1 MAAEFGV
8 LGVVEARIGGRPVD
22 LGHARQRCVLGV
34 LLVEAGRPVTVD
46 QLVDRVWGEH
56 APQRAAGALYSY
68 LSRLRRAV
76 AGEVEIRREAGGYL
90 LTVDPQAVDLH
101 RFRKLMTL
109 ARAAESDR
117 AAAGLIEQ
125 ALGLWRGDP
134 FAGLD
139 TAWLSAMRRTLHG
152 ERFAAELDGN
162 DVLLR
167 LGRHGELLPA
177 LSAAVAEHPLDERLA
192 GQAMLALYRCG
203 RQGDADEQYR
213 RIRRSLA
220 DELGSDPGTALRR
233 LHEQILAADPALA
246 GPAAN
251 VALSGPAADAR
262 VAVAPPAP
270 AATVPTQL
278 PADVRAFT
286 GRSGELTALDRLLAP
301 PDGDEPPL
309 TVALLSGT
317 AGVGKSAL
325 AVRWA
330 HRVRDSFPDGQ
341 LYVNLRGYDAEQ
353 PVAVADALAGFLTAL
368 GVRGTE
374 LPLGTDERAG
384 RYRSE
389 LTGRRMLVL
398 LDNASSVEQV
408 RPLLP
413 GTGSCLVLITS
424 RDSLPGMVAV
434 HGAERV
440 NLDLL
445 PLPDAVGLLRKLIGD
460 RVDREPAAAADL
472 AAACARLP
480 LALRIAA
487 ELAAERTDVPLADLV
502 AELGDHSRLDL
513 LDAGGDP
520 RAEVRAV
527 FSWSYQNLPADAA
540 RVFRLLGL
548 HPGVTAH
555 VDAVAALIGAG
566 AGEARRLL
574 GVLARASLVQAGRGG
589 RYTMHDLLRAYASE
603 LAVRHDAEPDR
614 RAALT
619 RLFDHYLAGSVAAMA
634 TLYPAGGSPAPASP
648 AGGDQDAAR
657 AWIEAERPN
666 LAAVCTHGAAHGW
679 YRHTITLAE
688 TLFRYLD
695 AGGPVAEAANVT
707 ASAVSAAHAAGDTGA
722 QARALSNLGRLHRRQ
737 GRLHEAA
744 ATYRQALTLYG
755 QLGEPAAEAVVLRN
769 LGSVDWRL
777 GDYRRAADHY
787 RRALTLYGHL
797 GDDAGQADAQVSLGL
812 VDARLGDENQA
823 AQRFGS
829 ALELYATLGDR
840 FSEAYV
846 LSLLAR
852 LPHRPAP
859 LDRAA
864 GHLEQ
869 SLDAV
874 RRTGDRTAEA
884 YVLTDLAAIH
894 ARQGRLTDAAGHLR
908 RALVLHRRIGDRAS
922 EAEALN
928 DLGQVLRA
936 AGDAAEARI
945 QHDQALALAEEIGDR
960 YEQARAHDGIAAAL
974 PDTGAAGPAQAHL
987 ERARTIFAGL
997 EVPAAPVVGAP
1008 VVGVPAED
1016 QGRRTPSI
1024 HSTVTGHPRAR
1035 A

>member
-1 MAAEFGV
+1 MTAEFGV
-8 LGVVEARIGGRPVD
+8 LGAVEARIDGRSVD

-34 LLVEAGRPVTVD
+34 LLVEAGRPVAAD
-46 QLVDRVWGEH
+46 QLIERVWGER
-56 APQRAAGALYSY
+56 APQRATGALYSY
-68 LSRLRRAV
+68 LSRLRGAV
-76 AGEVEIRREAGGYL
+76 AGAGGVEIRRDPGGYL

-101 RFRKLMTL
+101 RFRRLMTL

-117 AAAGLIEQ
+117 SAAALIEQ
-125 ALGLWRGDP
+125 ALDLWRGDP
-134 FAGLD
+134 FGGLD
-139 TAWLSAMRRTLHG
+139 TRWLSATRRTLLS

-203 RQGDADEQYR
+203 RQADADERYR
-213 RIRRSLA
+213 RIRSSLA
-220 DELGSDPGTALRR
+220 DELGSDPGPELRR
-233 LHEQILAADPALA
+233 LHQQILAADPALA
-246 GPAAN
+246 VPS
-251 VALSGPAADAR
+251 LEAR
-262 VAVAPPAP
+262 ASSAVPV
-270 AATVPTQL
+270 AATASVPAQL

-286 GRSGELTALDRLLAP
+286 GRTGELTALDRLLA

-330 HRVRDSFPDGQ
+330 HRVRESFPDGQ
-341 LYVNLRGYDAEQ
+341 LYINLRGYDAEQ

-368 GVRGTE
+368 GVRGPE
-374 LPLGTDERAG
+374 IPPGTDERAA

-424 RDSLPGMVAV
+424 RDSLRGMVAV

-445 PLPDAVGLLRKLIGD
+445 PPADAAGLLRKLIGV
-460 RVDREPAAAADL
+460 RVDREPEAAAEL

-487 ELAAERTDVPLADLV
+487 ELAAERTDVSLSELV
-502 AELGDHSRLDL
+502 AELGDHQMRLDL

-520 RAEVRAV
+520 HAEVRAV
-527 FSWSYQNLPADAA
+527 FSWSYQNLPSGAA
-540 RVFRLLGL
+540 RTFRLLGL
-548 HPGVTAH
+548 HPGETAH
-555 VDAVAALIGAG
+555 FDAVAALIGAG
-566 AGEARRLL
+566 DGETRRLL
-574 GVLARASLVQAGRGG
+574 DVLTRASLVQAGRGG
-589 RYTMHDLLRAYASE
+589 RYTMHDLLRAYAAE
-603 LAVRHDAEPDR
+603 LAARHDPEPER

-619 RLFDHYLAGSVAAMA
+619 RLFDHYLAGATTAMA
-634 TLYPAGGSPAPASP
+634 TLYPAGEEVP
-648 AGGDQDAAR
+648 GDPDTAR
-657 AWIEAERPN
+657 SWIEAERPN
-666 LAAVCTHGAAHGW
+666 LAAVCTSGAAHGW
-679 YRHTITLAE
+679 YQHTIDLAA

-695 AGGPVAEAANVT
+695 AGGPVTEAVTVT
-707 ASAVSAAHAAGDTGA
+707 ASAVTAARAVGDHAS
-722 QARALSNLGRLHRRQ
+722 QARALANLGRLHRRQ

-744 ATYRQALTLYG
+744 ETYREALVLYAR
-755 QLGEPAAEAVVLRN
+755 LGEPAAEALVLRN

-787 RRALTLYGHL
+787 LRARTLFGEL
-797 GDDAGQADAQVSLGL
+797 GDDAGRADALVRLGL
-812 VDARLGDENQA
+812 VDARLGDETRA
-823 AQRFGS
+823 ARRFTS
-829 ALELYATLGDR
+829 ALELYAELGDR

-852 LPHRPAP
+852 LPHRPAS

-864 GHLEQ
+864 ELLEE
-869 SLDAV
+869 SLATV
-874 RRTGDRTAEA
+874 RRNGDRTAEA
-884 YVLTDLAAIH
+884 YALTDLAAIE
-894 ARQGRLTDAAGHLR
+894 ARRDRLAEAAGHLR
-908 RALVLHRRIGDRAS
+908 RALVLLRRIGDRAS

-928 DLGQVLRA
+928 DLGQVLLA
-936 AGDAAEARI
+936 AGDPSEARA
-945 QHDQALALAEEIGDR
+945 QHGQALELAEEIGDR
-960 YEQARAHDGIAAAL
+960 YEQARAHDGIA
-974 PDTGAAGPAQAHL
+974 DGAGPHL
-987 ERARTIFAGL
+987 ERARKIYADL
-997 EVPAAPVVGAP
+997 EVPAAPTLSPGA
-1008 VVGVPAED
+1008 
-1016 QGRRTPSI
+1016 RRRPTEP
-1024 HSTVTGHPRAR
+1024 
-1035 A
+1035 

>member
-8 LGVVEARIGGRPVD
+8 LGVVEARIDGRPVD
-22 LGHARQRCVLGV
+22 LGHARQRSVLGV
-34 LLVEAGRPVTVD
+34 LLVEVGRPVTVD
-46 QLVDRVWGEH
+46 QLIDRLWGERP
-56 APQRAAGALYSY
+56 PQRAASALYSY
-68 LSRLRRAV
+68 LSRLRGAV
-76 AGEVEIRREAGGYL
+76 AGATDLQIRREPGGYL

-101 RFRKLMTL
+101 RFRGLMTL
-109 ARAAESDR
+109 ARVSGSDR
-117 AAAGLIEQ
+117 SAADQIEQ
-125 ALGLWRGDP
+125 ALSLWRGDP

-139 TAWLSAMRRTLHG
+139 TPWLDAMRRTLLG
-152 ERFAAELDGN
+152 ERFSAELDHN

-203 RQGDADEQYR
+203 RQGDADEQFR
-213 RIRRSLA
+213 RIRRCLA
-220 DELGSDPGTALRR
+220 DELGSDPGAALRR

-246 GPAAN
+246 VPAGEARGSGGPPAA
-251 VALSGPAADAR
+251 
-262 VAVAPPAP
+262 AVTA
-270 AATVPTQL
+270 PTQL

-286 GRSGELTALDRLLAP
+286 GRAGELAALDLLLAP

-330 HRVRDSFPDGQ
+330 HRVRDAFPDGQ
-341 LYVNLRGYDAEQ
+341 LYVNLRGYDADQ

-368 GVRGTE
+368 GVRGPE
-374 LPLGTDERAG
+374 IPPGTDERAG

-440 NLDLL
+440 NLGLL
-445 PLPDAVGLLRKLIGD
+445 PLPDAVVLLRKLIGA
-460 RVDREPAAAADL
+460 RVDREPAAAAHL
-472 AAACARLP
+472 AEACSRLP

-487 ELAAERTDVPLADLV
+487 ELAAERSDVPLAELA
-502 AELGDHSRLDL
+502 AELGDHQARLDL

-527 FSWSYQNLPADAA
+527 FSWSYQHLSPDAA
-540 RVFRLLGL
+540 RAFRLFGL
-548 HPGVTAH
+548 HPGETVH
-555 VDAVAALIGAG
+555 VDAVAALTGG
-566 AGEARRLL
+566 GTGEARRML
-574 GVLARASLVQAGRGG
+574 GVLARASLVQAGPGG
-589 RYTMHDLLRAYASE
+589 RYGMHDLLRAYAAE
-603 LAVRHDAEPDR
+603 LAADHDPEPER

-619 RLFDHYLAGSVAAMA
+619 RLFDHYLAGSVAAMT
-634 TLYPAGGSPAPASP
+634 TLYPDGAPA
-648 AGGDQDAAR
+648 AGDPDAAR

-666 LAAVCTHGAAHGW
+666 LAAVCTHGATHGW
-679 YRHTITLAE
+679 YRHTISLAAA
-688 TLFRYLD
+688 LFRYLD
-695 AGGPVAEAANVT
+695 AGGPVAEAASVT
-707 ASAVSAAHAAGDTGA
+707 ASAVSAAQAVGDCAA
-722 QARALSNLGRLHRRQ
+722 QAQALSHLGRLHRRQ

-744 ATYRQALTLYG
+744 ATYRQALVLYTD
-755 QLGEPAAEAVVLRN
+755 LGERAAEAQVLRN

-777 GDYRRAADHY
+777 GDYRQAAEHY
-787 RRALTLYGHL
+787 RRAWTLHGDL
-797 GDDAGQADAQVSLGL
+797 GDDAGQADALVRLGL
-812 VDARLGDENQA
+812 VDARLGDQTQA

-829 ALELYATLGDR
+829 ALRLYDTLDDPY
-840 FSEAYV
+840 SEAYV

-864 GHLEQ
+864 ARLEQ
-869 SLDAV
+869 SLAAV
-874 RRTGDRTAEA
+874 RQAGDPTAEA
-884 YVLTDLAAIH
+884 YALTDLAAIH
-894 ARQGRLTDAAGHLR
+894 ARQGRLAEAAGHLR
-908 RALVLHRRIGDRAS
+908 RALVLHQRIGDRAS

-936 AGDAAEARI
+936 AGDPAEAQT
-945 QHDQALALAEEIGDR
+945 QHAQALALAEEIGDR
-960 YEQARAHDGIAAAL
+960 YERARAHDGIAAAL
-974 PDTGAAGPAQAHL
+974 RDTGDADGAETHL
-987 ERARTIFAGL
+987 DHARRIFADL
-997 EVPAAPVVGAP
+997 RVPAAPP
-1008 VVGVPAED
+1008 VDAAETTS
-1016 QGRRTPSI
+1016 GR
-1024 HSTVTGHPRAR
+1024 
-1035 A
+1035 

>member
-1 MAAEFGV
+1 MTAEFGV
-8 LGVVEARIGGRPVD
+8 LGTVEARIDGRSAD

-46 QLVDRVWGEH
+46 QLIDRVWGAH
-56 APQRAAGALYSY
+56 VPQRAAGALYSY

-76 AGEVEIRREAGGYL
+76 AAAPGVEIRRDPGGYL

-101 RFRKLMTL
+101 RFRDLMTS

-117 AAAGLIEQ
+117 VAADLITE
-125 ALGLWRGDP
+125 ALGLWRAEP

-139 TAWLSAMRRTLHG
+139 TPWLGAMRRTLLA
-152 ERFAAELDGN
+152 ERFAAELDRN

-203 RQGDADEQYR
+203 RQADADEQYR

-220 DELGSDPGTALRR
+220 DELGSDPGVALRA
-233 LHEQILAADPALA
+233 LHEQIL
-246 GPAAN
+246 
-251 VALSGPAADAR
+251 VASPSLD
-262 VAVAPPAP
+262 VAVAGGPPATATLVP
-270 AATVPTQL
+270 AQL

-286 GRSGELTALDRLLAP
+286 GRTGELAALDRLLVAP
-301 PDGDEPPL
+301 GGDEPPL
-309 TVALLSGT
+309 TVVLLSGT

-325 AVRWA
+325 AIRWG

-368 GVRGTE
+368 GVRGPE
-374 LPLGTDERAG
+374 IPPGTDERAG

-413 GTGSCLVLITS
+413 GTGSCLVLVTS

-445 PLPDAVGLLRKLIGD
+445 PLPDALALLRKLIGV
-460 RVDREPAAAADL
+460 RVDAEPAAAEAL

-487 ELAAERTDVPLADLV
+487 ELAAERADVPLAELV
-502 AELGDHSRLDL
+502 AELGDYRGRLDL

-527 FSWSYQNLPADAA
+527 FSWSYQNLPAAAA

-548 HPGVTAH
+548 HPGESADVG
-555 VDAVAALIGAG
+555 AVAALTGTAP
-566 AGEARRLL
+566 GEARRLL
-574 GVLARASLVQAGRGG
+574 GVLTRASLVQAGRGG
-589 RYTMHDLLRAYASE
+589 RYGMHDLLRAYAAE
-603 LAVRHDAEPDR
+603 LAVGQEPEVER
-614 RAALT
+614 RAALD
-619 RLFDHYLAGSVAAMA
+619 RLFDHCLAAA
-634 TLYPAGGSPAPASP
+634 
-648 AGGDQDAAR
+648 GDPDSAR
-657 AWIEAERPN
+657 DWIEAERSN
-666 LAAVCTHGAAHGW
+666 LAAICVYGAAHGW
-679 YRHTITLAE
+679 YRHTVELADS
-688 TLFRYLD
+688 LFHHLD
-695 AGGPVAEAANVT
+695 AGGPVAEAVTVT
-707 ASAVSAAHAAGDTGA
+707 AAAVSAASATGDRAA
-722 QARALSNLGRLHRRQ
+722 QARSLSQLGRLHRRQ

-744 ATYRQALTLYG
+744 ATYRRALDLYA
-755 QLGEPAAEAVVLRN
+755 QLSSPAASALVVRN
-769 LGSVDWRL
+769 LGSVYWRL
-777 GDYRRAADHY
+777 GDYREAASHY
-787 RRALTLYGHL
+787 RQAWELYTDA
-797 GDDAGQADAQVSLGL
+797 GDKAGQADALVRLGL
-812 VDARLGDENQA
+812 VDGRLGDQVRA
-823 AQRFGS
+823 AERFGS
-829 ALELYATLGDR
+829 ALELYAGLGDR

-852 LPHRPAP
+852 LPQHPAG

-864 GHLEQ
+864 AELER
-869 SLDAV
+869 SLGAV
-874 RRTGDRTAEA
+874 RRAGDRTAEA
-884 YVLTDLAAIH
+884 YALTDLAAVQ
-894 ARQGRLTDAAGHLR
+894 ARQGRLGEAAAQLR
-908 RALVLHRRIGDRAS
+908 RALVLHQRIGDRAS

-928 DLGQVLRA
+928 DLGQVLCA
-936 AGDAAEARI
+936 AGEAAEARVR
-945 QHDQALALAEEIGDR
+945 HGQALELAEEIGDR
-960 YEQARAHDGIAAAL
+960 YETARAHDGLAAASR
-974 PDTGAAGPAQAHL
+974 AAGDLAGARPHVEQA
-987 ERARTIFAGL
+987 
-997 EVPAAPVVGAP
+997 
-1008 VVGVPAED
+1008 
-1016 QGRRTPSI
+1016 RRI
-1024 HSTVTGHPRAR
+1024 YADLRVHQ
-1035 A
+1035 

>member
-8 LGVVEARIGGRPVD
+8 LGVVEARIDGRPVD

-46 QLVDRVWGEH
+46 QLIDRVWGGS

-68 LSRLRRAV
+68 LSRLRTAV
-76 AGEVEIRREAGGYL
+76 AAGAEIRREPGGYL
-90 LTVDPQAVDLH
+90 LTVDPQAIDLH
-101 RFRKLMTL
+101 RFRRLMTL
-109 ARAAESDR
+109 ARGADSDR
-117 AAAGLIEQ
+117 AAADLIGQ
-125 ALGLWRGDP
+125 ALSLWRADP

-139 TAWLSAMRRTLHG
+139 TPWLSAMRRTLLG
-152 ERFAAELDGN
+152 ERFAAELDLN

-167 LGRHGELLPA
+167 LGRHGELLPG

-203 RQGDADEQYR
+203 RQADADERYR
-213 RIRRSLA
+213 RIRRRLA
-220 DELGSDPGTALRR
+220 DELGSDPGAALRR
-233 LHEQILAADPALA
+233 LHEQILTADPALA
-246 GPAAN
+246 
-251 VALSGPAADAR
+251 V
-262 VAVAPPAP
+262 PAP
-270 AATVPTQL
+270 DPGRSGAPVAAAATVPAQL

-286 GRSGELTALDRLLAP
+286 GRTGELAALDRLLES
-301 PDGDEPPL
+301 PDDDEPPL

-330 HRVRDSFPDGQ
+330 HRVRDAFPDGQ

-368 GVRGTE
+368 GVRGPE
-374 LPLGTDERAG
+374 IPPGTDERAG

-413 GTGSCLVLITS
+413 GSGSCLVLITS

-445 PLPDAVGLLRKLIGD
+445 PLPDALGLLRKLIGA
-460 RVDREPAAAADL
+460 RVDRETAAAEAL

-487 ELAAERTDVPLADLV
+487 ELAADRSDVPLADLV
-502 AELGDHSRLDL
+502 AELGDHRVRLDL

-527 FSWSYQNLPADAA
+527 FSWSYRSLPDPAA
-540 RVFRLLGL
+540 RVFRLFGL
-548 HPGVTAH
+548 HPGETAH
-555 VDAVAALIGAG
+555 VDAVAALTGTDPA
-566 AGEARRLL
+566 ETRRLL
-574 GVLARASLVQAGRGG
+574 GVLVRASLVQAGPGG
-589 RYTMHDLLRAYASE
+589 RYGMHDLLRAYAAE
-603 LAVRHDAEPDR
+603 LATGQDAEPDR
-614 RAALT
+614 RTALT
-619 RLFDHYLAGSVAAMA
+619 RLFDHYLAKSVAAMA
-634 TLYPAGGSPAPASP
+634 ALHPDGAPA
-648 AGGDQDAAR
+648 AGDPDAAR

-666 LAAVCTHGAAHGW
+666 LAVICAYGTAHGW
-679 YRHTITLAE
+679 YQHTVALAE

-695 AGGPVAEAANVT
+695 AGGPAAEAAAVT
-707 ASAVSAAHAAGDTGA
+707 ASAVSAARAVGDRDA
-722 QARALSNLGRLHRRQ
+722 QARALSHLGRLHRRQ
-737 GRLHEAA
+737 GRPHEAA
-744 ATYRQALTLYG
+744 ATYRQALELYAE
-755 QLGEPAAEAVVLRN
+755 LGDRAAEALVLRN
-769 LGSVDWRL
+769 LGSVDWLL
-777 GDYRRAADHY
+777 GDYRQAADHY
-787 RRALTLYGHL
+787 QRALALYGPR
-797 GDDAGQADAQVSLGL
+797 GDDAGQADALVRLGL
-812 VDARLGDENQA
+812 IDARLGDRMRAE
-823 AQRFGS
+823 QRFGA
-829 ALELYATLGDR
+829 ALELYVTLGDR

-852 LPHRPAP
+852 LPHRPVA

-864 GHLEQ
+864 DRLEQ

-884 YVLTDLAAIH
+884 YVLTDLAAIR
-894 ARQGRLTDAAGHLR
+894 ARQDRLAEAAGHLR

-928 DLGQVLRA
+928 DLGRVLHA
-936 AGDAAEARI
+936 AGDAGEART
-945 QHDQALALAEEIGDR
+945 QHGQALDLAEEIGDR
-960 YEQARAHDGIAAAL
+960 YEVARAHDGIGATWR
-974 PDTGAAGPAQAHL
+974 DTGDLG
-987 ERARTIFAGL
+987 RARPHLDRARRIFADL
-997 EVPAAPVVGAP
+997 RVPAAPGAAAP
-1008 VVGVPAED
+1008 VPVP
-1016 QGRRTPSI
+1016 GR
-1024 HSTVTGHPRAR
+1024 
-1035 A
+1035 

>member
-8 LGVVEARIGGRPVD
+8 LGVVEARIDGRPAD

-34 LLVEAGRPVTVD
+34 LLVEAGRPVTPD
-46 QLVDRVWGEH
+46 QLIDRVWGER

-76 AGEVEIRREAGGYL
+76 AGADGVEIRREPGGYL
-90 LTVDPQAVDLH
+90 LTVNPQTVDLH
-101 RFRKLMTL
+101 RFRRLMTT

-139 TAWLSAMRRTLHG
+139 TPWLAAMRRTLLG

-203 RQGDADEQYR
+203 RQADADEQYR
-213 RIRRSLA
+213 RIRRLLA
-220 DELGSDPGTALRR
+220 DEMGSDPGAELRR
-233 LHEQILAADPALA
+233 LHEQVLAADPVLSVPGGDTRTPP
-246 GPAAN
+246 GPVPVAAT
-251 VALSGPAADAR
+251 
-262 VAVAPPAP
+262 
-270 AATVPTQL
+270 TVPTQL

-286 GRSGELTALDRLLAP
+286 GRTGELAALDRLLES
-301 PDGDEPPL
+301 PDGGEPPL
-309 TVALLSGT
+309 TVALLCGT

-330 HRVRDSFPDGQ
+330 HRVREAYPDGQ

-368 GVRGTE
+368 GVRAPE
-374 LPLGTDERAG
+374 IPPGTDERAA

-424 RDSLPGMVAV
+424 RDSLRGMVAV
-434 HGAERV
+434 DGAERV

-445 PLPDAVGLLRKLIGD
+445 PLPDAIGLLRKLIGA
-460 RVDREPAAAADL
+460 RVDREPDAAAAL

-487 ELAAERTDVPLADLV
+487 ELAAERTDVPLPELV
-502 AELGDHSRLDL
+502 AELGDHQVRLDL

-527 FSWSYQNLPADAA
+527 FSWSYQNLPEGAA
-540 RVFRLLGL
+540 RAFRLLGL
-548 HPGVTAH
+548 HPGETAH
-555 VDAVAALIGAG
+555 VDAVAALIDARP
-566 AGEARRLL
+566 GEARRLL
-574 GVLARASLVQAGRGG
+574 DVLSRASLVQPGRGG
-589 RYTMHDLLRAYASE
+589 RYGMHDLLRAYAAE
-603 LAVRHDAEPDR
+603 LAAGHDAEADR

-619 RLFDHYLAGSVAAMA
+619 RLFDHYLAGATAAMA
-634 TLYPAGGSPAPASP
+634 TLYPDGVPVAGDP
-648 AGGDQDAAR
+648 DAAR
-657 AWIEAERPN
+657 AWLEAERPN
-666 LAAVCTHGAAHGW
+666 LAAVCTNGAAHGW
-679 YRHTITLAE
+679 YRHTIELAG
-688 TLFRYLD
+688 TMFRYLD
-695 AGGPVAEAANVT
+695 AGGPVAEAATVT
-707 ASAVSAAHAAGDTGA
+707 ASAVAAARAVGDRDA

-737 GRLHEAA
+737 GRLLEAA
-744 ATYRQALTLYG
+744 ETYRQALLLYAD
-755 QLGEPAAEAVVLRN
+755 LGDAAAEALVLRN
-769 LGSVDWRL
+769 LGSVDWRR
-777 GDYRRAADHY
+777 GDYRPAADHY
-787 RRALTLYGHL
+787 QRAGTLCRHL
-797 GDDAGQADAQVSLGL
+797 GDDAGRADALVRLGL
-812 VDARLGDENQA
+812 IDARLGEESEA
-823 AQRFGS
+823 ARRFGS
-829 ALELYATLGDR
+829 ALDLYATLGDR

-852 LPHRPAP
+852 LPHGPIP
-859 LDRAA
+859 
-864 GHLEQ
+864 LEQ
-869 SLDAV
+869 AEAHLDQSLAAV
-874 RRTGDRTAEA
+874 RRAGDRTAEA

-894 ARQGRLTDAAGHLR
+894 ARQSRFAEAAGHLR
-908 RALVLHRRIGDRAS
+908 RALVLLRRIGDRAS
-922 EAEALN
+922 EGEALN
-928 DLGQVLRA
+928 DLGQVLHA
-936 AGDAAEARI
+936 AGDAAEARA
-945 QHDQALALAEEIGDR
+945 QHGQALALAEEIGDR
-960 YEQARAHDGIAAAL
+960 YEQARAHDGMAAAL
-974 PDTGAAGPAQAHL
+974 RDLGDSESARPHADAAG
-987 ERARTIFAGL
+987 RIFAEL
-997 EVPAAPVVGAP
+997 EVPAAPAGEVTTVG
-1008 VVGVPAED
+1008 
-1016 QGRRTPSI
+1016 R
-1024 HSTVTGHPRAR
+1024 
-1035 A
+1035 

>member
-1 MAAEFGV
+1 LTAEFGV
-8 LGVVEARIGGRPVD
+8 LGVVEARIDGRQAD

-34 LLVEAGRPVTVD
+34 LLVEAGRPVTAE
-46 QLVDRVWGEH
+46 QLIERVWGEH

-76 AGEVEIRREAGGYL
+76 AGAGGAEIRRDPGGYL
-90 LTVDPQAVDLH
+90 LTVDPQSVDLH
-101 RFRKLMTL
+101 RFRRLVTQ

-117 AAAGLIEQ
+117 SAAALIEQ
-125 ALGLWRGDP
+125 ALELWRGEP

-139 TAWLSAMRRTLHG
+139 TPWLGSTRRTLLG

-167 LGRHGELLPA
+167 LGRHGEVLPA

-192 GQAMLALYRCG
+192 GQEMLALYRSG
-203 RQGDADEQYR
+203 RQADADERYR
-213 RIRRSLA
+213 RIRRRLA
-220 DELGSDPGTALRR
+220 DELGSDPGADLRR
-233 LHEQILAADPALA
+233 LHQRILAADPALA
-246 GPAAN
+246 APAGDTRPPSGVTPAA
-251 VALSGPAADAR
+251 
-262 VAVAPPAP
+262 
-270 AATVPTQL
+270 AATVPSQL

-286 GRSGELTALDRLLAP
+286 GRSGELAALDRLLDP

-330 HRVRDSFPDGQ
+330 HRVREAFPDGQ

-368 GVRGTE
+368 GVRGPE
-374 LPLGTDERAG
+374 IPPGTDERAA

-413 GTGSCLVLITS
+413 GTGSCLVLVTS
-424 RDSLPGMVAV
+424 RDSLRGMVAV

-445 PLPDAVGLLRKLIGD
+445 PFPDAIGLLRKLIGA
-460 RVDREPAAAADL
+460 RVDWEPQAAAAL
-472 AAACARLP
+472 AGACARLP

-487 ELAAERTDVPLADLV
+487 ELAAERTDVSLPELV
-502 AELGDHSRLDL
+502 AELGDHQVRLDL

-520 RAEVRAV
+520 HAEVRAV
-527 FSWSYQNLPADAA
+527 FSWSYQNLPAGAA
-540 RVFRLLGL
+540 RAFRLLGL
-548 HPGVTAH
+548 HPGETAH
-555 VDAVAALIGAG
+555 IDAVAALVGVG
-566 AGEARRLL
+566 DGEVRRLL
-574 GVLARASLVQAGRGG
+574 DVLTRASLVQAGRGG
-589 RYTMHDLLRAYASE
+589 RYGMHDLLRAYAAE
-603 LAVRHDAEPDR
+603 LSAAHDPEPER

-619 RLFDHYLAGSVAAMA
+619 RLFDHYLSGAAAAMV
-634 TLYPAGGSPAPASP
+634 TLYPAGDATT
-648 AGGDQDAAR
+648 GDPDTAR

-666 LAAVCTHGAAHGW
+666 LAAVCTNGAAHGW
-679 YRHTITLAE
+679 HRHTVDLAA

-695 AGGPVAEAANVT
+695 AGGPVTEAVTVT
-707 ASAVSAAHAAGDTGA
+707 ASAVAAARALGDRGA
-722 QARALSNLGRLHRRQ
+722 QARALSHLGRLHRRQ
-737 GRLHEAA
+737 GRLDEAA
-744 ATYRQALTLYG
+744 ETYREALILYAE
-755 QLGEPAAEAVVLRN
+755 LGDRAAEAQVLRN

-777 GDYRRAADHY
+777 GDYRQAADHY
-787 RRALTLYGHL
+787 RRAWTLFGDL
-797 GDDAGQADAQVSLGL
+797 GDEDGRADALVRLGL
-812 VDARLGDENQA
+812 VDARLGDETRA
-823 AQRFGS
+823 AERFGS
-829 ALELYATLGDR
+829 ALELYAVLGDR

-852 LPHRPAP
+852 LPHHPVT

-864 GHLEQ
+864 AHLGE
-869 SLDAV
+869 SLTTV
-874 RRTGDRTAEA
+874 RRNGDRTAEA
-884 YVLTDLAAIH
+884 YALTDLAVIEA
-894 ARQGRLTDAAGHLR
+894 GRDRLDEAAAHLR
-908 RALVLHRRIGDRAS
+908 RALVLLRRIGDRAS

-936 AGDAAEARI
+936 AGDAAEARA
-945 QHDQALALAEEIGDR
+945 QHDQARELADEIGDR
-960 YEQARAHDGIAAAL
+960 YEQARAHDGVAAAL
-974 PDTGAAGPAQAHL
+974 LDLGDAALSGLHL
-987 ERARTIFAGL
+987 ERARKIFADL
-997 EVPAAPVVGAP
+997 EVPAAPSISPG
-1008 VVGVPAED
+1008 
-1016 QGRRTPSI
+1016 GRRR
-1024 HSTVTGHPRAR
+1024 STAR
-1035 A
+1035 